1 MEILVAFPVCP
12 DLIFLCM
19 LCWLN
24 GGLQVYLE
32 PVNVTLFSKQVFAD
46 VIKLRVWRW
55 DYP

>member
-19 LCWLN
+19 LYWLN

-32 PVNVTLFSKQVFAD
+32 PVNVTLFSKRVFAD
-46 VIKLRVWRW
+46 VIKLRVWR
-55 DYP
+55 